1 MFLSVVVPCYNEE
14 EVIEIFYNRVSKILS
29 ENNELSGYEMIM
41 VDDGSKDSTLDKLKK
56 LNNRDSRVRYISFSR
71 NFGKEAA
78 IYAGLKNS
86 VGDLI
91 VLLDADLQHP
101 PELISDMVKKIK
113 YEGYDSVGAV
123 RANRDGEGSLRKFLS
138 KNFYKFINSISD
150 IRMEQ
155 NSTDYRMM
163 TKQFKDSVLSLS
175 EYNRFTKGIFSWV
188 GYKNTYIHYDNVER
202 EAGKSKWSLKSLF
215 KYSFEGIMSFTTAP
229 LVFSSIIG
237 ILSCGISIIAFLIFL
252 IKSVVLGDVVKGF
265 PTIICSL
272 FFIGGVQLL
281 SIGILGQYL
290 SKTYLEV
297 KNRPIFIERERSK

>member
-1 MFLSVVVPCYNEE
+1 MFLSVIVPCYNEE
-14 EVIEIFYNRVSKILS
+14 EVIEIFYNKVSELLS
-29 ENNELSGYEMIM
+29 SDKELSDYEIIM

-56 LNNRDSRVRYISFSR
+56 INEKDFKARYISFSR

-86 VGDLI
+86 NGDLI

-101 PELISDMVKKIK
+101 PELMNEMIRKIK

-123 RANRDGEGSLRKFLS
+123 RVNRKEGGTVRKFFS

-150 IRMEQ
+150 IKIEK

-163 TKQFKDSVLSLS
+163 TRQFKDSVLSLS

-188 GYKNTYIHYDNVER
+188 GYNNAYIYYDDVKR
-202 EAGKSKWSLKSLF
+202 EVGESKWSLNGLL
-215 KYSFEGIMSFTTAP
+215 KYSFEGIISFSTAP

-237 ILSCGISIIAFLIFL
+237 ILSCGVAIVAFLVFL
-252 IKSVVLGDVVKGF
+252 VKSLLFGDTVKGF
-265 PTIICSL
+265 PTIICSI